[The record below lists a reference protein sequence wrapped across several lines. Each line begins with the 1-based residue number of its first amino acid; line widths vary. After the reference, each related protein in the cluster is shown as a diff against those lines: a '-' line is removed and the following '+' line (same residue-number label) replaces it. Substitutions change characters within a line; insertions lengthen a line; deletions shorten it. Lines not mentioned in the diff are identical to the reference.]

1 MRAGLGRADDSLPQ
15 RLLKEAFKE
24 GPSAGVT
31 VNLEAMLTAYYRE
44 RGWDEQGE
52 PTRDKLAELGLEN
65 L

>member
-15 RLLKEAFKE
+15 RLLKEAFKD

-44 RGWDEQGE
+44 RGWDEQGV

-65 L
+65 V